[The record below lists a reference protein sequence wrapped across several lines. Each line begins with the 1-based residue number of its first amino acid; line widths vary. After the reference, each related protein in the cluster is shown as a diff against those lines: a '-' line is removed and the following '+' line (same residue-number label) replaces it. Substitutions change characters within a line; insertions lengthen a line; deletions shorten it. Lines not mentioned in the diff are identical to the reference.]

1 LGTLLL
7 KNSVVTTLPNCPEC
21 FAREKKKL
29 LEQYS
34 GEESED
40 ESGKESVNESVEES
54 EKESVDVYDL
64 IDKIDVTM
72 KFDPMTKHFV
82 CKRCGLY
89 ATREQVGDIRE
100 RINRRESTREDKQYD
115 YLEWWQKSK
124 KEKQT
129 S

>member
-1 LGTLLL
+1 MV
-7 KNSVVTTLPNCPEC
+7 STLPNCPEC

-29 LEQYS
+29 LEQYTV
-34 GEESED
+34 EESED
-40 ESGKESVNESVEES
+40 EGQESVVEP
-54 EKESVDVYDL
+54 EKEPVDVYDL

-72 KFDPMTKHFV
+72 KFDITTKHFV

-89 ATREQVGDIRE
+89 ATREQVSDIRE

-115 YLEWWQKSK
+115 YLQWWQASK
-124 KEKQT
+124 KEKQA

>member
-1 LGTLLL
+1 MV
-7 KNSVVTTLPNCPEC
+7 STLPNCPEC

-29 LEQYS
+29 LEQYT
-34 GEESED
+34 
-40 ESGKESVNESVEES
+40 VEEPEEGQEPVEL
-54 EKESVDVYDL
+54 EKEPVDVYDL

-72 KFDPMTKHFV
+72 KFDITTKHFV

-89 ATREQVGDIRE
+89 ATREQVSDIRE

-115 YLEWWQKSK
+115 YLQWWQKSK
-124 KEKQT
+124 EEKQA